1 MAKGKGSS
9 GKTYTSKGERSNVS
23 SKTLSGIRK
32 EKYEGDKMLDL
43 QRAWVKGQNP
53 WITIENPNKNET
65 NKKFIRVKMNETSLG
80 NPKERQKKMF
90 QMPGA

>member
-9 GKTYTSKGERSNVS
+9 GKTYSSKGERSNVS
-23 SKTLSGIRK
+23 ARTLSTMRR

-43 QRAWVKGQNP
+43 QRAWAKGQNP
-53 WITIENPNKNET
+53 WMTIENPNKNET
-65 NKKFIRVKMNETSLG
+65 NKRFIRVKMNDTNLG

>member
-1 MAKGKGSS
+1 MAGKKSS
-9 GKTYTSKGERSNVS
+9 GKHYTSKGEHSNVS
-23 SKTLSGIRK
+23 SKTLSGMRK
-32 EKYEGDKMLDL
+32 EKYDGDKMLDL
-43 QRAWVKGQNP
+43 QKAWAKGQNP

-65 NKKFIRVKMNETSLG
+65 NKKFIRVKMNDTSIG

>member
-1 MAKGKGSS
+1 MAKGKSSS
-9 GKTYTSKGERSNVS
+9 GKNYTSKGERSNVS
-23 SKTLSGIRK
+23 SKTLSAMRK

-53 WITIENPNKNET
+53 WMTIENPNKNET
-65 NKKFIRVKMNETSLG
+65 NKRFIRVKMNDTNLG

>member
-1 MAKGKGSS
+1 MAKGKSSS
-9 GKTYTSKGERSNVS
+9 GKNYTSKGERSNVS

-53 WITIENPNKNET
+53 WMTIENPNKNET
-65 NKKFIRVKMNETSLG
+65 NKKFIRVRMNDTTLG

>member
-1 MAKGKGSS
+1 MAKGKSSS
-9 GKTYTSKGERSNVS
+9 GKNYTSKGERSNVS
-23 SKTLSGIRK
+23 SKTLSGMRK
-32 EKYEGDKMLDL
+32 DKYEGDKMLDL

-53 WITIENPNKNET
+53 WMTIENPNKNET
-65 NKKFIRVKMNETSLG
+65 NKRFIRVKMNDTNLG

>member
-9 GKTYTSKGERSNVS
+9 GKNYTSKGERSNVS
-23 SKTLSGIRK
+23 SKTLSGMRK
-32 EKYEGDKMLDL
+32 DKYEGDKMLDL

-53 WITIENPNKNET
+53 WMTIENPNKNET
-65 NKKFIRVKMNETSLG
+65 NKRFIRVKMNDTNLG